1 MRNHNVYEVNDNI
14 EKKIKNGDFRG
25 IIKFP
30 GINTLI
36 DKMVFENTVEMPVDE
51 SYPFNET
58 LIKLRSPFRIGTQK
72 INIIKLGESI
82 FHRDGKNWKFDEEE
96 FKKAIELIMRKHKN
110 RILALP
116 ICGSLSEYRSDI
128 IKILEDNVRDIK
140 VVITEK

>member
-36 DKMVFENTVEMPVDE
+36 DKMVFEDTVEIPADE

-58 LIKLRSPFRIGTQK
+58 LIKLRSP
-72 INIIKLGESI
+72 
-82 FHRDGKNWKFDEEE
+82 
-96 FKKAIELIMRKHKN
+96 
-110 RILALP
+110 
-116 ICGSLSEYRSDI
+116 
-128 IKILEDNVRDIK
+128 LE
-140 VVITEK
+140 

>member
-36 DKMVFENTVEMPVDE
+36 DKMVFEDAVEIPADE

-72 INIIKLGESI
+72 ISIIKLSESI
-82 FHRDGKNWKFDEEE
+82 FQRDGKSWKFDEEE

-116 ICGSLSEYRSDI
+116 VCGGLSEYRSDI